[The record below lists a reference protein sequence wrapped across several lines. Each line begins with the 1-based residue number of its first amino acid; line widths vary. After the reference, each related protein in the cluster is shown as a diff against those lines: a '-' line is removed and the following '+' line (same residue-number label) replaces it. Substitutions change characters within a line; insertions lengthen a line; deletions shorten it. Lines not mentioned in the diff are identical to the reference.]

1 VVVPQPP
8 SGRQNEAVSAQV
20 YIHRSVCAQDT
31 DDQADR
37 ELQRGRDSNDVALH
51 GHEQTLRRMVP
62 RPWAW
67 FQCCGHAFKAPGHAF
82 QVVGKLPRLWAS
94 FRAPGACFRGPGAC
108 FPGCGQAF
116 EAPGHAFQTVGMT
129 DGSRQRNE
137 QVGEYR
143 GRKTPSV
150 LVTQHSL

>member
-1 VVVPQPP
+1 MVVPQPP
-8 SGRQNEAVSAQV
+8 SSRQNEAVSAQV

-51 GHEQTLRRMVP
+51 GHEQTLRRMVS

-82 QVVGKLPRLWAS
+82 QVVGKLPRLRAS

-108 FPGCGQAF
+108 FPDCGHDGWIKTEKRTGRGVPRQKNS
-116 EAPGHAFQTVGMT
+116 VGTRYTALFMIRLRPI
-129 DGSRQRNE
+129 SF
-137 QVGEYR
+137 
-143 GRKTPSV
+143 
-150 LVTQHSL
+150 